1 MPLGFSH
8 LIKEIFS
15 QCKKKGR
22 GVKKKGGGGWGPP
35 INPKKTIKLHKFMNE
50 ITLKMNGRN
59 PKRPITGAPVI
70 KDGRTNGLTNII
82 FFLPFPKTK
91 PLVPRGNYI
100 NLFHLCMCVSV
111 FVGEGRGGEGGGT

>member
-1 MPLGFSH
+1 
-8 LIKEIFS
+8 
-15 QCKKKGR
+15 
-22 GVKKKGGGGWGPP
+22 
-35 INPKKTIKLHKFMNE
+35 MNE

-70 KDGRTNGLTNII
+70 TDGRTDGRTNELTNII

-111 FVGEGRGGEGGGT
+111 FVGEGRGGEGGGLKRVILTSNTYGHCHILTHLTKFGDNCKVNLTTGVCKLC